1 MERAIAIALAIFGA
15 ATLAFGTQF
24 QNDAV
29 GAAQGKKVALH
40 GSLNFKQVLGLLK
53 NRKWLLGMLLIGFAL
68 LLQITALTLAPL
80 IVVQPLG
87 AIALVITSIL
97 NARLSRTRLNRAT
110 ILAISLCVVGV
121 GLFVAMASTIAHEV
135 KLTDDLLWQVL
146 ITLFAIV
153 IVFGTL
159 FLRSRG
165 KAKAIT
171 YILGAGV
178 LYGFVA
184 TLMKVVIQR
193 IQQGNFEWLSIFCA
207 VVMLA
212 AGLLGGWFVQNAYA
226 SGPPDLVIAGLT
238 VIDPLVAVLIA
249 AVILR
254 EAANA
259 SPLILVGF
267 LASAAIAVTG
277 VALLSHFHPQ
287 ILLAK
292 RRAALWNRK
301 KTK

>member
-1 MERAIAIALAIFGA
+1 MRAIAIALAIIGA
-15 ATLAFGTQF
+15 AALAFGTQF

-29 GAAQGKKVALH
+29 GDQQGKKSALH
-40 GSLNFKQVLGLLK
+40 GSLNFKQILKLLR
-53 NRKWLLGMLLIGFAL
+53 NRKWLTGGSMIAGAL
-68 LLQITALTLAPL
+68 VLQITALTLAPL

-87 AIALVITSIL
+87 AIALVITSLL
-97 NARLSRTRLNRAT
+97 NARVSKTRLNRAT
-110 ILAISLCVVGV
+110 IIAVSLCVIGV
-121 GLFVAMASTIAHEV
+121 GLFVAMASTIAHEI
-135 KLTDDLLWQVL
+135 KLTDALLWQVL
-146 ITLFAIV
+146 ITLFVIV
-153 IVFGTL
+153 IVFGTM

-171 YILGAGV
+171 YIIGAGV

-193 IQQGNFEWLSIFCA
+193 IQQGQFEWLTIFCA
-207 VVMLA
+207 VVLLA
-212 AGLLGGWFVQNAYA
+212 ASVMGGWFVQNAYS

-238 VIDPLVAVLIA
+238 VIDPMVAVLIA

-254 EAANA
+254 EAGDA
-259 SPLILVGF
+259 SPLILLGF
-267 LASAAIAVTG
+267 VFSGGLAITG

-292 RRAALWNRK
+292 RKAALWSRK
-301 KTK
+301 RTK